1 MEIEIRSLKEKF
13 DDETFNLKEDIAEE
27 KTDRLLK
34 LTQMKD
40 NLEQVMK
47 AVDKNLAFYK
57 RDIHE
62 DFEDMKEGIE
72 KEIDIRLS
80 HQDQIIENTSNF
92 VKTFQT
98 TLRILGKDA
107 P

>member
-80 HQDQIIENTSNF
+80 HQDQIIENTGNF